1 MSNRPF
7 LSICIPTYNR
17 ASYLKNTLESIVSQP
32 EFLNSDDVEIIIS
45 DNATPIGTK
54 ELCEEYVKKYK
65 NKIFYSRNETTKHSS
80 ENFKKVFS
88 LAHGDFLKLHND
100 TLMIKPNGLTK
111 LLETVKKYKDTKPL
125 IFFSPTVKDE
135 KASNNLSDFITNASF
150 YTTWIGGFCLWKEQS
165 EYFDMFVTKRDCR
178 LAQTYI
184 LCDIVAKTERSVV
197 VSSDILENQS
207 VKNKGTGDE
216 YNIAEV
222 FGHNYLTILKEFV
235 EKKKLSQ
242 KVYEKEKKNILLKH
256 INHFYFDLKHQYAFT
271 KDGYFKWLLPDYKYN
286 LYFYIAY
293 IKIMFLHL
301 SKIILK
307 PLAWVFSVY
316 SKKKKGYKLKILH
329 ILGIKIVIK
338 KKKLK

>member
-1 MSNRPF
+1 MLPL

-17 ASYLKNTLESIVSQP
+17 AEQLKQCLDSIVAQDL
-32 EFLNSDDVEIIIS
+32 FVNSDKIEVVIS
-45 DNATPIGTK
+45 DNCSTDNTFNVVKEFMDEYPQKIKYFKTEKNIGFDNF
-54 ELCEEYVKKYK
+54 EQVLKKGK
-65 NKIFYSRNETTKHSS
+65 G
-80 ENFKKVFS
+80 
-88 LAHGDFLKLHND
+88 LFLKLHND
-100 TLMIKPNGLTK
+100 YLVLENGALNYIVTTI
-111 LLETVKKYKDTKPL
+111 ENNKDQMPVL
-125 IFFSPTVKDE
+125 FFGNNDKENKTCAHLNEFINEISFFNTWI
-135 KASNNLSDFITNASF
+135 ASFGLWKSDFEKKSDWFRYNSSS
-150 YTTWIGGFCLWKEQS
+150 LP
-165 EYFDMFVTKRDCR
+165 
-178 LAQTYI
+178 QTDI
-184 LCDIVAKTERSVV
+184 LCRIIVKGKTVEIINKHLFESLSV
-197 VSSDILENQS
+197 S
-207 VKNKGTGDE
+207 KKGG
-216 YNIAEV
+216 YNIAQV
-222 FGHNYLTILKEFV
+222 FGYNYLKILKEFV
-235 EKKKLSQ
+235 AQGQLSQ

-256 INHFYFDLKHQYAFT
+256 TNHFYFDLNHQYAFT